1 MQILLLPAC
10 QRSKITQLQPDFNM
24 TTTDTETFVVDRD
37 ITKLASKVSMPRYSK
52 TKLFF
57 YSAAGIVGCYL
68 IYRGVKWYNRKQKAA
83 TLPENN
89 IPEPNQPYVPPK
101 AITHDDIQKAF
112 ERFFPNQARQEIQNE
127 STFSFQEQDF
137 IYYTGY
143 GWMIN
148 DGRKPTKP
156 EPAYGCPKNYRN
168 SQTYICKDNNFM
180 GKPRRRVYS
189 NESSDEDIPENE
201 VEEDL
206 TQLERVTCP
215 AIPPNTVAFP
225 VQRRHSDFLTHK
237 FVEETIHQENLI
249 QPQPGDVL
257 QIAERAPRSAG
268 DYIFGEAALWWRTR
282 STDT

>member
-1 MQILLLPAC
+1 MLLIQLLRGGTFAVD
-10 QRSKITQLQPDFNM
+10 QDTTQS
-24 TTTDTETFVVDRD
+24 
-37 ITKLASKVSMPRYSK
+37 ASKVRMPRYSK

-68 IYRGVKWYNRKQKAA
+68 IYRGVKWYNGKQKTA
-83 TLPENN
+83 TL
-89 IPEPNQPYVPPK
+89 PEPNQPYVPPK
-101 AITHDDIQKAF
+101 AITHDNIQKEF
-112 ERFFPNQARQEIQNE
+112 ERAFPDQAGQEIQNE
-127 STFSFQEQDF
+127 ATFSLREQEF

-168 SQTYICKDNNFM
+168 SQTYICKENNFM
-180 GKPRRRVYS
+180 GKPRRKVYS

-201 VEEDL
+201 VEENL
-206 TQLERVTCP
+206 TQLERGTCP
-215 AIPPNTVAFP
+215 AVPPNTVAFP

-257 QIAERAPRSAG
+257 QIAEERAPRSAG
-268 DYIFGEAALWWRTR
+268 YYIFGEAALWWRIR
-282 STDT
+282 STGT

>member
-1 MQILLLPAC
+1 MAELLLLLPAC
-10 QRSKITQLQPDFNM
+10 QRSKITQLHHASN
-24 TTTDTETFVVDRD
+24 TAATGGGTFAVDQD
-37 ITKLASKVSMPRYSK
+37 ITQSASKVRMPRYSK

-83 TLPENN
+83 TLPE
-89 IPEPNQPYVPPK
+89 PNQPYVAPPK
-101 AITHDDIQKAF
+101 AITHDDIQKEF
-112 ERFFPNQARQEIQNE
+112 ERAFPDQAGQEIQNE
-127 STFSFQEQDF
+127 ETFSLQEQEF

-168 SQTYICKDNNFM
+168 SQTYICKENNFM
-180 GKPRRRVYS
+180 GKSRRKVYS

-201 VEEDL
+201 VEENL
-206 TQLERVTCP
+206 TQLERGTCP
-215 AIPPNTVAFP
+215 AVPPNTVAFP

-257 QIAERAPRSAG
+257 QIAEERAPRSAG
-268 DYIFGEAALWWRTR
+268 YYIFGEAALWWRIR
-282 STDT
+282 STGT